1 MAAIGWKADTDV
13 ASSVTPSHGP
23 GMPYSTAKQE
33 NWTSDWALLGQL
45 EGAAAL
51 TAWFGFL
58 PDFHDATIRSM
69 NFAESSGALV
79 LSAFRITSELDERGF
94 YVLDRHARI
103 CLNFEGVSGVVLD
116 CNPLTTVL
124 EVGIRRLSSR
134 DLPIL
139 NTSASAGDYELGFDA
154 VFGGSGAI
162 YAKSVSISVQP
173 EPQ

>member
-1 MAAIGWKADTDV
+1 
-13 ASSVTPSHGP
+13 
-23 GMPYSTAKQE
+23 
-33 NWTSDWALLGQL
+33 LLEKV

-51 TAWFGFL
+51 AEWFGFL

-69 NFAESSGALV
+69 NFEGSSGRLV

-94 YVLDRHARI
+94 FILDRHASV
-103 CLNFEGVSGVVLD
+103 CLHFEEVSGVVLD

-124 EVGIRRLSSR
+124 EVGLRRLTSEH
-134 DLPIL
+134 LPIL
-139 NTSASAGDYELGFDA
+139 NTMAAAGDYELGFDD

-162 YAKSVSISVQP
+162 YAKSVSISFQP

>member
-1 MAAIGWKADTDV
+1 
-13 ASSVTPSHGP
+13 
-23 GMPYSTAKQE
+23 MPYSIAKQA
-33 NWTSDWALLGQL
+33 NWTSDWTLLAQL
-45 EGAAAL
+45 EDAAEL

-69 NFAESSGALV
+69 SFKESSGTLV

-94 YVLDRHARI
+94 FVLDRHARI
-103 CLNFEGVSGVVLD
+103 LLRFEGVSGVALD

-124 EVGIRRLSSR
+124 EVGLRRLTSEH
-134 DLPIL
+134 LPIL
-139 NTSASAGDYELGFDA
+139 NTSASAGDYELGFDD